1 MNCAILFIANQ
12 REHDLAKSR
21 INDKLLIEYTVNE
34 IRRLDVDCIYLLGG
48 KDIEIDGLIKRDNIN
63 EVLEEIGN
71 KDGNCLLL
79 SCLYPLIEKNTYEKL
94 LVNDGAFVLCL
105 NDKMIPVFKMAN
117 KDIKEFE
124 KLDFKAIEI
133 DKKQAFEY
141 SGHKDIFK
149 ISKIIKKKVIEKWLS
164 KGVIIKD
171 PCNTNIGI
179 DVCIDKGTVIGS
191 GVIIEGK
198 TIIGKNNLIDNGTY
212 IVDSKIGDNNVIYDS
227 KVINSVVSNSV
238 KIGPDALIV
247 GSEINDCV
255 DIGSFVK
262 ISDSKIGKKTSIEH
276 LSYIGSGIIGNNVKI
291 GASVVT
297 VNQDGRSKN
306 LTIIKDNSMIGSN
319 VNLIAPL
326 TIGEF
331 ALVAAGSTIDED
343 VKDGDMAIA
352 RLYQQNK
359 KGYGYKYTKED

>member
-12 REHDLAKSR
+12 KEYEFAKSR
-21 INDKLLIEYTVNE
+21 INDKLLIEYTINE
-34 IRRLDVDCIYLLGG
+34 IRRLDVDCIYFLGG
-48 KDIEIDGLIKRDNIN
+48 RDIEIDGLIKRDNID
-63 EVLEEIGN
+63 EVLEEIGD

-79 SCLYPLIEKNTYEKL
+79 SCLYPLIEKYNYEKL
-94 LVNDGAFVLCL
+94 LADDGAFVFYL
-105 NDKMIPVFKMAN
+105 NDKLIPVFKIAN
-117 KDIKEFE
+117 KDIKDFE
-124 KLDFKAIEI
+124 KLDFKPIQI
-133 DKKQAFEY
+133 DKKQALEY
-141 SGHKDIFK
+141 SGYKDIFRF
-149 ISKIIKKKVIEKWLS
+149 SKIIKKKVIEKWLN

-179 DVCIDKGTVIGS
+179 DVSIDKGTIIGS

-198 TIIGKNNLIDNGTY
+198 TTIGKNNLIDNGSY
-212 IVDSKIGDNNVIYDS
+212 IIDSKIGDDNIIYDS
-227 KVINSVVSNSV
+227 KIINSVLFNKT
-238 KIGPDALIV
+238 KIGSDAYIV
-247 GSEINDCV
+247 GSEINDEAN
-255 DIGSFVK
+255 IGSFVK
-262 ISDSKIGKKTSIEH
+262 ISDSKIGKKTCVEH
-276 LSYIGSGIIGNNVKI
+276 LSYIGNGLIGNNVKI

-306 LTIIKDNSMIGSN
+306 STIIKDNSMIGSN

-331 ALVAAGSTIDED
+331 ALVAAGSTIDDD